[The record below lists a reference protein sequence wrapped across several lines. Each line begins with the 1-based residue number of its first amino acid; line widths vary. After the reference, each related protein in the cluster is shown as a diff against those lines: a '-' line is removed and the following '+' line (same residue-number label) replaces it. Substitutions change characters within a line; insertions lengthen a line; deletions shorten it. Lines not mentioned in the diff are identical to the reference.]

1 MHLSTKKTPPHW
13 IWMGFDGQ
21 KPSVARLHPT
31 AVVGCDLERKYLVT
45 GQILLGRLRKTYC
58 TFIGY
63 IIYIYISIYLWYW
76 KALKSSRIQKFLRP
90 PRWSQQQV
98 KRITPG
104 LPEVQRCASSKHET
118 TLGNSWKFKERKHEN
133 RRQIWWWGPGDRR
146 DVFFFCIFFSFRE
159 QEVVFVGLTQ
169 KIVILGG

>member
-1 MHLSTKKTPPHW
+1 MNGLWWSKTLRRKTSPNSSSWMRFGKEIPCNWPDFIRKTKKNLLYIYW
-13 IWMGFDGQ
+13 IY
-21 KPSVARLHPT
+21 H
-31 AVVGCDLERKYLVT
+31 
-45 GQILLGRLRKTYC
+45 
-58 TFIGY
+58 
-63 IIYIYISIYLWYW
+63 IYIYISIYLWYW